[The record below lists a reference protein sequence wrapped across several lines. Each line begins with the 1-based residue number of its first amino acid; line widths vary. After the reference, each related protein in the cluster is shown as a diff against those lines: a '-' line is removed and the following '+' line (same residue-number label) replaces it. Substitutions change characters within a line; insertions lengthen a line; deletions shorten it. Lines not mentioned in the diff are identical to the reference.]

1 MIKGKKAKSR
11 GLPSEAALLEFIQTS
26 PSVVGKREIAR
37 AFGLTGAEKIGL
49 KALLRQLEQS
59 GKLAK
64 SRRKLIDTS
73 TLPPVTVIEV
83 TGIDR
88 HGETY
93 GEPVEWDER
102 VAGKAPLVL
111 IEVRNAEGIRPPAK
125 GDRVL
130 AKIEA
135 TAGQDYPFKARVI
148 RGLSDRSKRVL
159 GVFRL
164 VKGHGARL
172 IPVDKK
178 ARNELQVRSGDEN
191 GALEGELVEAEIL
204 KDHGRGLPLARVRGR
219 VLAGGQPVASS
230 VELARHLPEGEWR
243 AIFRQLVTRGYLV
256 ADIMQWNTLH
266 LTESSRALLK
276 GEEPFLV
283 RKQVRLPKAEK
294 GRKQKGKTDAAPIP
308 SGDQPLW
315 AALKAL
321 RAKLAGEG
329 RVPPFVICH
338 DRSLADMVHL
348 KPRSPDELKMVY
360 GMGEAK
366 VAKYGREFLAVV
378 REHRGSKAA

>member
-1 MIKGKKAKSR
+1 MIKAKSR

-102 VAGKAPLVL
+102 VAGKPPHVL
-111 IEVRNAEGIRPPAK
+111 IEVRRGEGIRPPAK

-135 TAGQDYPFKARVI
+135 TPDQHYHFKARVI
-148 RGLSDRSKRVL
+148 RGLVGPFEARARCLSS
-159 GVFRL
+159 GE
-164 VKGHGARL
+164 GAW
-172 IPVDKK
+172 
-178 ARNELQVRSGDEN
+178 
-191 GALEGELVEAEIL
+191 GAA
-204 KDHGRGLPLARVRGR
+204 HS
-219 VLAGGQPVASS
+219 GGQ
-230 VELARHLPEGEWR
+230 EGP
-243 AIFRQLVTRGYLV
+243 Q
-256 ADIMQWNTLH
+256 
-266 LTESSRALLK
+266 
-276 GEEPFLV
+276 
-283 RKQVRLPKAEK
+283 
-294 GRKQKGKTDAAPIP
+294 
-308 SGDQPLW
+308 
-315 AALKAL
+315 
-321 RAKLAGEG
+321 
-329 RVPPFVICH
+329 
-338 DRSLADMVHL
+338 
-348 KPRSPDELKMVY
+348 
-360 GMGEAK
+360 
-366 VAKYGREFLAVV
+366 
-378 REHRGSKAA
+378 

>member
-1 MIKGKKAKSR
+1 MIKAKKTKNR

-73 TLPPVTVIEV
+73 TVPPVTVIEV

-88 HGETY
+88 QGETY

-111 IEVRNAEGIRPPAK
+111 IEVRSVEGIRPPAK

-135 TAGQDYPFKARVI
+135 TPGQDYPFKARII

-159 GVFRL
+159 GVY
-164 VKGHGARL
+164 
-172 IPVDKK
+172 
-178 ARNELQVRSGDEN
+178 RSGERPWR
-191 GALEGELVEAEIL
+191 AAYS
-204 KDHGRGLPLARVRGR
+204 
-219 VLAGGQPVASS
+219 GGQ
-230 VELARHLPEGEWR
+230 EGTQR
-243 AIFRQLVTRGYLV
+243 IAG
-256 ADIMQWNTLH
+256 
-266 LTESSRALLK
+266 
-276 GEEPFLV
+276 
-283 RKQVRLPKAEK
+283 AE
-294 GRKQKGKTDAAPIP
+294 R
-308 SGDQPLW
+308 
-315 AALKAL
+315 
-321 RAKLAGEG
+321 R
-329 RVPPFVICH
+329 
-338 DRSLADMVHL
+338 
-348 KPRSPDELKMVY
+348 
-360 GMGEAK
+360 
-366 VAKYGREFLAVV
+366 
-378 REHRGSKAA
+378 